1 MDKHEERWQKA
12 QAFGAEF
19 AKLVRR
25 YMPEHNNSEDY
36 VELLPQM
43 QDKTSCYSPY
53 VWDKCN
59 APSAKTEFVFVVS
72 YSGKQTIAMKSLTDT
87 IRVRCESNAV
97 HGMLGLF
104 RDFMASALSEW
115 YDGAHVHAAEVRQST
130 REDELEK
137 LAKRVANLN
146 PDAGEIGAGMLRQLV
161 TEARA
166 ITGEGNRNE

>member
-1 MDKHEERWQKA
+1 
-12 QAFGAEF
+12 
-19 AKLVRR
+19 
-25 YMPEHNNSEDY
+25 
-36 VELLPQM
+36 
-43 QDKTSCYSPY
+43 
-53 VWDKCN
+53 
-59 APSAKTEFVFVVS
+59 
-72 YSGKQTIAMKSLTDT
+72 
-87 IRVRCESNAV
+87 
-97 HGMLGLF
+97 
-104 RDFMASALSEW
+104 MASALSEW